1 MQYYHM
7 SAMGN
12 VFYYRHYDAA
22 CDVMKQK
29 PIVRVPC
36 PLHSVKHQLHQLHVP
51 KLIQRWMLAHIVR
64 TSTWHLACYVALTR
78 TIGCACL
85 CAKQITATL
94 PHM

>member
-1 MQYYHM
+1 MCFII
-7 SAMGN
+7 A
-12 VFYYRHYDAA
+12 RHNDAA

-29 PIVRVPC
+29 LIVRVPC
-36 PLHSVKHQLHQLHVP
+36 RVHSVKHRLHQLHVP

-85 CAKQITATL
+85 CAKQITATP